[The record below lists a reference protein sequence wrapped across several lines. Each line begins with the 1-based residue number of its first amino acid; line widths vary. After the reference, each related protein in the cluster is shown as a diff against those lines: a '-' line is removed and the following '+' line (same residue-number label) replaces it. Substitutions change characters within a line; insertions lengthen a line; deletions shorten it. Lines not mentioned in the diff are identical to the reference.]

1 MKISLSNK
9 ELFVFYALVAVS
21 VIGLTYFVQTYPIS
35 GFDYFMTR
43 EIQTQRGWDI
53 TFLMKSISSF
63 YDPVIGTLSVIMAA
77 LFFFLNHHRR
87 EAWFTLAVIFPDLFN
102 LLLKILIH
110 RARPTPEDAKIFL
123 IFTQSSFP
131 SGHVVHYVVFFG
143 FLIAVMVVNQFI
155 SAFWRY
161 FVGIFSAF
169 LILTVSISRIYLGA
183 HWATDV
189 LGGYLFGFIYLG
201 VILKFYLNRGG
212 LKNPKFLGQKT
223 H

>member
-1 MKISLSNK
+1 MKINVSSK
-9 ELFVFYALVAVS
+9 EIFAFYALVAVS
-21 VIGLTYFVQTYPIS
+21 VIGLTYFVQSYPIS

-43 EIQTQRGWDI
+43 EIQAERGWNF

-77 LFFFLNHHRR
+77 LFFFLNRHRR
-87 EAWFTLAVIFPDLFN
+87 EAWFTLAVVFPDLFN

-123 IFTQSSFP
+123 IFTQASFP

-143 FLIAVMVVNQFI
+143 FLIAVMVVNSYI
-155 SAFWRY
+155 SVFWRI

-169 LILTVSISRIYLGA
+169 LILAVSISRIYLGA

-189 LGGYLFGFIYLG
+189 LGGYLFGSIYLG
-201 VILKFYLNRGG
+201 IMLKFYLSGG
-212 LKNPKFLGQKT
+212 GPKNPELLGQKAQ
-223 H
+223 